1 MKATLRAT
9 FAIAVFML
17 FIPVAASA
25 QDGKLNL
32 SFLDRLAER
41 ATEKQEVT
49 LDESMLRS
57 AVPGLVRPGP
67 KADAARQVLS
77 GLKGVYVRNYE
88 FDSDKAY
95 SMEDIAAIRKQLS
108 APGWMKIV
116 SNEEKGKGN
125 QWELQEIYFFQQAGK
140 TGGLF
145 IINAE
150 PGELSVVNIV
160 GSFDFSDLGALGG
173 ILGVPNN
180 ITNSLGR

>member
-1 MKATLRAT
+1 MRAT
-9 FAIAVFML
+9 FVVAVFTL
-17 FIPVAASA
+17 LIPVAASA

-49 LDESMLRS
+49 LDELMLKS
-57 AVPGLVRPGP
+57 AVPGLVGPGP
-67 KADAARQVLS
+67 KADAAKQVLS
-77 GLKGVYVRNYE
+77 GLKGIYVRNYE
-88 FDSDKAY
+88 FDNDKAY
-95 SMEDIAAIRKQLS
+95 SMDDISAIRKQLS
-108 APGWMKIV
+108 APGWTKIV

-140 TGGLF
+140 TGGIF

-160 GSFDFSDLGALGG
+160 GSFNFSDLGALGG
-173 ILGVPNN
+173 ILGIPNN
-180 ITNSLGR
+180 IGNSVR